1 MSNPDEGRSRAAVIG
16 DGIEWVSRWSF
27 RWVGIALG
35 AALLGLIVKFAW
47 RIILPVALALV
58 ITSVLAPLAGFF
70 ERRLRFPAA
79 LSAAAALLTAIG
91 AIVGTAFALAPSIGG
106 QTSDIASD
114 TLKGI
119 ERVQKW
125 VQESDI
131 VSKAQ
136 IDTAL
141 QAIQDR
147 LASSS
152 GDIANGVLVATGA
165 VTSAVITLIVSLILT
180 FLFLKDGRKFIPW
193 ASGIAGDR
201 VGRHLTEVLGRAWAT
216 LGGFIRTQALVSF
229 IDAIFI
235 GIGLVLVGV
244 PLAIPL
250 AVLTFFGGFIPI
262 VGAFVVGAVA
272 VLVALVSVGWNGAL
286 IVMLVILAVQQL
298 EGNVLSPWLQS
309 KSMNLHAAVVLLS
322 VALGSTLFGIIGA
335 FLAVPVVA
343 VAAVVLRYLNEQASL
358 AVGSPSSPDQ
368 RIEISAADG

>member
-1 MSNPDEGRSRAAVIG
+1 MTRYHEISVRSASDVASTTRVSAWKDAAMSNPDEGRSRAAVIG

-58 ITSVLAPLAGFF
+58 ITSVLAPIAGFF

-180 FLFLKDGRKFIPW
+180 FLFLDRK
-193 ASGIAGDR
+193 
-201 VGRHLTEVLGRAWAT
+201 
-216 LGGFIRTQALVSF
+216 
-229 IDAIFI
+229 
-235 GIGLVLVGV
+235 
-244 PLAIPL
+244 
-250 AVLTFFGGFIPI
+250 
-262 VGAFVVGAVA
+262 
-272 VLVALVSVGWNGAL
+272 
-286 IVMLVILAVQQL
+286 
-298 EGNVLSPWLQS
+298 
-309 KSMNLHAAVVLLS
+309 
-322 VALGSTLFGIIGA
+322 ST
-335 FLAVPVVA
+335 
-343 VAAVVLRYLNEQASL
+343 RLN
-358 AVGSPSSPDQ
+358 SSH
-368 RIEISAADG
+368 